1 MSGNKSEVK
10 FLEHGPTGGIIGE
23 SYDNNYVKRGKLIK
37 KLNHK
42 ISTKK
47 TKSLEKILKENNAP
61 KVIDYFSLDVE
72 GAETDIIENFNF
84 LNYKFLSITIER
96 PTPKINKILS
106 EKISDFKTFQLI
118 FNSVPHVCFTI
129 KRIKVSF

>member
-23 SYDNNYVKRGKLIK
+23 SYDNNYVKKEINK

-84 LNYKFLSITIER
+84 LNYKKFLSITIER
-96 PTPKINKILS
+96 PTPKINKIL
-106 EKISDFKTFQLI
+106 FKNNYVFVKKFQ
-118 FNSVPHVCFTI
+118 S
-129 KRIKVSF
+129 R